1 MVVFMKQT
9 KNSENSRVVKAA
21 GIVGALT
28 MVSRVFGLMRD
39 MVIAAFFGASWM
51 TDAFWIAFRIPTTLS
66 RLLGEG
72 SLTASFIPVF
82 TEHLQKKT
90 KDEAL
95 ELAYNAFT
103 ALSIILTFV
112 SVLGIIFSP
121 FIIRIIGHGFIS
133 DPRQFALAVFLNRLM
148 FPYIFII
155 SLGALCMGILNSFR
169 RFASPALSPVMW
181 NLSIIAAALTLRG
194 FFAEPITALAIG
206 VLIGGVLQLALQ
218 WPFLRK
224 CGVKFR
230 FSFNFRH
237 PGLKQ
242 IGLLMIPAM
251 LGAGINTINV
261 FVSSTLASMLPGGSV
276 TYLFYADRIMELPL
290 GVFAIAIGTALLP
303 SFSRHVAAGDM
314 DELKSGIS
322 FSLRLMLFLTV
333 PSTFALMALNL
344 PIISVLFQRGAFD
357 VPAAIYTSEAL
368 FFYGMGLW
376 AFSVV
381 RVFVQSFYSLQ
392 DAKWPMRAAL
402 IAFVVNLIFSLA
414 LMYPM
419 KHKGLALANSLSA
432 VFNVFILSFV
442 LRKKIGK
449 FLDRSFYMAVL
460 KIILSSIIM
469 VASIMIIDYFMP
481 WNIYAAFK
489 TKLIYL
495 ISTIMV
501 GAGVFFTSSYLL
513 KSPEI
518 YLLVNMLK
526 NKLNRP

>member
-1 MVVFMKQT
+1 MKKT
-9 KNSENSRVVKAA
+9 EISENSKVVKAA

-28 MVSRVFGLMRD
+28 MISRVFGLVRD

-82 TEHLQKKT
+82 TEYLQKKT

-95 ELAYNAFT
+95 ELAYNVFT
-103 ALSIILTFV
+103 VISIILTVV

-121 FIIRIIGHGFIS
+121 LIIRLIGHGFIS

-181 NLSIIAAALTLRG
+181 NLSIVAAALGLRS

-206 VLIGGVLQLALQ
+206 VLIGGVLQLSLQ
-218 WPFLRK
+218 WPFLQK
-224 CGVKFR
+224 CGVKLKFR
-230 FSFNFRH
+230 FNFSH

-251 LGAGINTINV
+251 LGAGITTINV

-290 GVFAIAIGTALLP
+290 GVFAIAIGTAVLP
-303 SFSRHVAAGDM
+303 SFSRHAAAGNM
-314 DELKSGIS
+314 DELKSSIS
-322 FSLRLMLFLTV
+322 FSLRLMLFLTI
-333 PSTFALMALNL
+333 PATFALMALSL
-344 PIISVLFQRGAFD
+344 PIISVLFQRGAFNTQ
-357 VPAAIYTSEAL
+357 AAIYTSEAL
-368 FFYGMGLW
+368 FFYAMGLW
-376 AFSVV
+376 AFSIV

-392 DAKWPMRAAL
+392 DAKWPMRAAI
-402 IAFVVNLIFSLA
+402 IAFTVNLIFSLA

-449 FLDRSFYMAVL
+449 FLDRSFYMSVS
-460 KIILSSIIM
+460 KIILSSIMM
-469 VASIMIIDYFMP
+469 VASIMIFDYFLP
-481 WNIYAAFK
+481 WNTYANFK
-489 TKLIYL
+489 IKLIYL
-495 ISTIMV
+495 ISAIII
-501 GAGVFFTSSYLL
+501 GACAFFTSAFLL
-513 KSPEI
+513 KSQEI
-518 YLLVNMLK
+518 TSLMNMMK
-526 NKLNRP
+526 KKLTRPIN

>member
-1 MVVFMKQT
+1 MEQGEI
-9 KNSENSRVVKAA
+9 SENSKVAKAA
-21 GIVGALT
+21 GIVSAVT
-28 MVSRVFGLMRD
+28 MVSRVFGLARD

-82 TEHLQKKT
+82 TEYLQKKT

-95 ELAYNAFT
+95 ELAYNVFT
-103 ALSIILTFV
+103 FISIILTFV

-121 FIIRIIGHGFIS
+121 FIISIIGHGFIS
-133 DPRQFALAVFLNRLM
+133 DPRQFTLAVFLNRLM
-148 FPYIFII
+148 FPYVFII

-169 RFASPALSPVMW
+169 RFTSPALSPVMW
-181 NLSIIAAALTLRG
+181 NISIIAAALTLRNL
-194 FFAEPITALAIG
+194 FAEPITALAVG
-206 VLIGGVLQLALQ
+206 VMIGGVLQLFLQ

-224 CGVKFR
+224 CGVQFKFR
-230 FSFNFRH
+230 FNFRH

-242 IGLLMIPAM
+242 IALLMIPAM
-251 LGAGINTINV
+251 LGAGITTINV

-290 GVFAIAIGTALLP
+290 GVFAIAIGTAVLP
-303 SFSRHVAAGDM
+303 SFSRHAAAGNM
-314 DELKSGIS
+314 DELKSSIS
-322 FSLRLMLFLTV
+322 FSLRLMLFLTI

-344 PIISVLFQRGAFD
+344 PIISVLFQRGAFNMQ
-357 VPAAIYTSEAL
+357 AAICTSEAL

-381 RVFVQSFYSLQ
+381 RVFVQSFYALQ
-392 DAKWPMRAAL
+392 DAKWPMRAAM

-414 LMYPM
+414 LMYSM

-449 FLDRSFYMAVL
+449 FLDRNFYISTL
-460 KIILSSIIM
+460 KIIASSVVMLGAIVVIE
-469 VASIMIIDYFMP
+469 VFMP
-481 WNIYAAFK
+481 WDSDSSFRSR
-489 TKLIYL
+489 LIYL
-495 ISTIMV
+495 LTTITA
-501 GAGVFFTSSYLL
+501 GAATYFVCTYLL
-513 KSPEI
+513 KSPEMHSI
-518 YLLVNMLK
+518 VRLLK
-526 NKLNRP
+526 NRINR